1 MRVLLLG
8 TGMQGRAALHHLVSS
23 PGVDAVTAADR
34 DLGAARRFAERQGYE
49 SDVRWVSLDASDR
62 DSLRALAA
70 SGQDVVIDLLP
81 VPFIPAVAEA
91 AIAARVP
98 LVNTFYTTP
107 ELSALGEA
115 ARERGVAVLPELGMD
130 PGIDLLLLGDAARRF
145 TRITDVLSYGAGIP
159 EPAAADNPLRY
170 KISWTFEGVL
180 RSYRR
185 PACVVRGGEVV
196 RISDREQFAPEHGH
210 TIDVPGVGP
219 LEAFPNGDVLP
230 YLSLLGVDPRQM
242 RHAGRFAM
250 RYPGH
255 SAFWRAL
262 VDLHLLDE
270 EPVMVDGVA
279 VNRRRYLAAA
289 LEPHLQYR
297 PGERDLG
304 ILRVEVAG
312 MKDGTPSPSRVVH
325 EVIDRRDLETGLSAM
340 SRLVG
345 FTASIGAQMIVRGE
359 IRGPGLLSPLV
370 DVPFAP
376 FMEAL
381 SASGVTVT
389 TTTTTESP
397 AEKV

>member
-1 MRVLLLG
+1 
-8 TGMQGRAALHHLVSS
+8 MQGRAALHHLLSS
-23 PGVDAVTAADR
+23 PGVDAVTAADC
-34 DLGAARRFAERQGYE
+34 DLDTARRFAERQGYA
-49 SDVRWVSLDASDR
+49 SDVRWVILDASDR
-62 DSLRALAA
+62 DSLRALVA
-70 SGQDVVIDLLP
+70 SGHDIVIDLLP
-81 VPFIPAVAEA
+81 VPFLAAVAEA
-91 AIAARVP
+91 AIEAGVP

-107 ELSALGEA
+107 ELAALGDA
-115 ARERGVAVLPELGMD
+115 ARARGVTVLPELGMD
-130 PGIDLLLLGDAARRF
+130 PGIDLLLLGDGVRRF
-145 TRITDVLSYGAGIP
+145 DRVTEVLSYGAGIP
-159 EPAAADNPLRY
+159 EPEAAANPLRY

-185 PACVVRGGEVV
+185 PACLVREGDIV

-210 TIDVPGVGP
+210 RLTLPGVGP

-230 YLSLLGVDPRQM
+230 YLRLLGLDPKGL
-242 RHAGRFAM
+242 RHAGRFAL

-297 PGERDLG
+297 PGERDLA

-312 MKDGTPSPSRVVH
+312 TRRGAASRVIH
-325 EVIDRRDLETGLSAM
+325 EVIDRLDLETGLSAM

-345 FTASIGAQMIVRGE
+345 FTASIGARMIVRGE
-359 IRGPGLLSPLV
+359 IQGVGILSPLV

-376 FMEAL
+376 FAAAL
-381 SASGVTVT
+381 SKSGIHV
-389 TTTTTESP
+389 TTTES
-397 AEKV
+397 AEA

>member
-1 MRVLLLG
+1 
-8 TGMQGRAALHHLVSS
+8 MQGRAALHHLLSS
-23 PGVDAVTAADR
+23 PGVDAVTAADC
-34 DLGAARRFAERQGYE
+34 DLDTARRFAERQGYA
-49 SDVRWVSLDASDR
+49 SDVRWVILDASDR
-62 DSLRALAA
+62 DSLRALVA
-70 SGQDVVIDLLP
+70 SGHDIVIDLLP
-81 VPFIPAVAEA
+81 VPFLAAVAEA
-91 AIAARVP
+91 AIEAGVP

-107 ELSALGEA
+107 ELAALGDA
-115 ARERGVAVLPELGMD
+115 ARARGVTVLPELGMD
-130 PGIDLLLLGDAARRF
+130 PGIDLLLLGDGVRRF
-145 TRITDVLSYGAGIP
+145 DRVTEVLSYGAGIP
-159 EPAAADNPLRY
+159 EPEAAANPLRY

-185 PACVVRGGEVV
+185 PACLVREGDIV

-210 TIDVPGVGP
+210 RLTLPGVGP

-230 YLSLLGVDPRQM
+230 YLRLLGLDPKGL
-242 RHAGRFAM
+242 RHAGRFAL

-297 PGERDLG
+297 PGERDLA

-312 MKDGTPSPSRVVH
+312 TRRGAASRVVH
-325 EVIDRRDLETGLSAM
+325 EVIDRLDLETGLSAM

-345 FTASIGAQMIVRGE
+345 FTASIGARMIVRGE
-359 IRGPGLLSPLV
+359 IQGVGILSPLV

-376 FMEAL
+376 FAAAL
-381 SASGVTVT
+381 SKSGIHV
-389 TTTTTESP
+389 TTTES
-397 AEKV
+397 AEA

>member
-1 MRVLLLG
+1 
-8 TGMQGRAALHHLVSS
+8 MQGRAALHHLKSS
-23 PGVDAVTAADR
+23 PGVDSVTAADR
-34 DLGAARRFAERQGYE
+34 DLDAARRFAERQGYD
-49 SDVRWVSLDASDR
+49 SGVRWVTLDASDR
-62 DSLRALAA
+62 DSLRALTG
-70 SGQDVVIDLLP
+70 SGHDVVIDLLP
-81 VPFIPAVAEA
+81 VPFLAAVAEA
-91 AIAARVP
+91 AIEAGVP

-107 ELSALGEA
+107 ELRALGDA
-115 ARERGVAVLPELGMD
+115 ARERGVTVLPELGMD
-130 PGIDLLLLGDAARRF
+130 PGIDLLLLGDAVRRF
-145 TRITDVLSYGAGIP
+145 DRVTELLSYGAGIP
-159 EPAAADNPLRY
+159 EPEAADNPLRY

-185 PACVVRGGEVV
+185 PARLVHGGEIV

-210 TIDVPGVGP
+210 ILTLPGVGP

-230 YLSLLGVDPRQM
+230 YLRLLGLDPKGL
-242 RHAGRFAM
+242 RHAGRFAL

-297 PGERDLG
+297 PGERDLA

-312 MKDGTPSPSRVVH
+312 TRRGAASRVVH
-325 EVIDRRDLETGLSAM
+325 EVIDRLDLETGLSAM

-345 FTASIGAQMIVRGE
+345 FTASIGARMIVRGE
-359 IRGPGLLSPLV
+359 IQGVGILSPLV

-376 FMEAL
+376 FAAAL
-381 SASGVTVT
+381 SKSGIHV
-389 TTTTTESP
+389 TTTES
-397 AEKV
+397 AEA